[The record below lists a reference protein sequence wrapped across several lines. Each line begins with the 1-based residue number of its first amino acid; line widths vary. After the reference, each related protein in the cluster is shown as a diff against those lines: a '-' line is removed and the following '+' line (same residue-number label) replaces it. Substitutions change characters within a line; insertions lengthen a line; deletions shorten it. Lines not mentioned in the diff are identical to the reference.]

1 MKTQRSK
8 HNSAFFARRSFA
20 YLAASVTKL
29 VTLFLEVGTSNVYN
43 FRIRVY
49 GKKTSP

>member
-8 HNSAFFARRSFA
+8 HNSALFARRSFA
-20 YLAASVTKL
+20 YPAAS